1 MQSGRLRTDRGKG
14 PASCPGDVSMKRIAG
29 ELKVEP
35 RQILS
40 PFLLFSSRLA
50 LTLLRQVRRRLGL
63 AKQKQAFVLH
73 GSRLALTLL
82 RQVRRRLGLAKQKQA
97 FVLQGTR
104 LALTLPAER
113 KKKELWC
120 STTFGLHSLPSPSSS
135 PSSSS
140 CASAIPRCFR
150 PS

>member
-14 PASCPGDVSMKRIAG
+14 PASCSGDVSMKRIAG

-63 AKQKQAFVLH
+63 AKQKQAFVL
-73 GSRLALTLL
+73 
-82 RQVRRRLGLAKQKQA
+82 
-97 FVLQGTR
+97 QGTR

-113 KKKELWC
+113 KKKEVWC
-120 STTFGLHSLPSPSSS
+120 STTFG
-135 PSSSS
+135 
-140 CASAIPRCFR
+140 
-150 PS
+150 

>member
-1 MQSGRLRTDRGKG
+1 MQFGRLRTDRGKG
-14 PASCPGDVSMKRIAG
+14 PASCPGDVSMWRIAG

-50 LTLLRQVRRRLGL
+50 LTLLCQVRLRLGLALTLLCQVRRWLGL
-63 AKQKQAFVLH
+63 AKQNQSFVLH

-82 RQVRRRLGLAKQKQA
+82 RQVRQRLGLAKQKQA

-104 LALTLPAER
+104 LALTLPAQ
-113 KKKELWC
+113 
-120 STTFGLHSLPSPSSS
+120 
-135 PSSSS
+135 
-140 CASAIPRCFR
+140 
-150 PS
+150 

>member
-50 LTLLRQVRRRLGL
+50 LTLLCQVRRWLGL
-63 AKQKQAFVLH
+63 AKQNQAFVLRC
-73 GSRLALTLL
+73 SRLALTLL